1 MFRQL
6 TYRLIPLMLGLIPA
20 PPPRG
25 GTTITEAADQVI
37 DPDSAA
43 DNDLDSDAD
52 LNLAADADRPDR
64 GDVPGWVLITLMT
77 AGLVVALWALAGE
90 AFTSM
95 FQDAMNKVRGAG

>member
-1 MFRQL
+1 MFHH
-6 TYRLIPLMLGLIPA
+6 LMNRFAVFVIGLSTDESHR
-20 PPPRG
+20 RG
-25 GTTITEAADQVI
+25 ERRG
-37 DPDSAA
+37 
-43 DNDLDSDAD
+43 
-52 LNLAADADRPDR
+52 DRPDR